1 MTDKTGT
8 AGLAAGGRTV
18 TATHRVVGRALGADR
33 SRKFAPGELVWSRA
47 HIRNDG
53 TYPHRD
59 IGDVLVVED
68 DLGCVREAWS
78 FLGETFYT
86 VEFFERAVVV
96 IMRGREM
103 VSSVLTA
110 A

>member
-1 MTDKTGT
+1 MTNRIRPTRPV
-8 AGLAAGGRTV
+8 AIA
-18 TATHRVVGRALGADR
+18 RVVGRVLGVESA
-33 SRKFAPGELVWSRA
+33 RKFAPGELVWSRA
-47 HIRNDG
+47 RIKNDG
-53 TYPHRD
+53 TYPHMD
-59 IGDVLVVED
+59 IGEVLVVED
-68 DLGCVREAWS
+68 DLGCVREVWS

-86 VEFFERAVVV
+86 VEFFERGVVV

>member
-1 MTDKTGT
+1 MTDRTRT
-8 AGLAAGGRTV
+8 ARPAAI
-18 TATHRVVGRALGADR
+18 ARVVGRTLGVEAV
-33 SRKFAPGELVWSRA
+33 RKYVPGELVWSRA

-103 VSSVLTA
+103 VRSMLTA

>member
-1 MTDKTGT
+1 MTERARKTRPT
-8 AGLAAGGRTV
+8 AIF
-18 TATHRVVGRALGADR
+18 RVVGRAIGANYT
-33 SRKFAPGELVWSRA
+33 RKFMPGELVWSRA
-47 HIRNDG
+47 CIKNDG

-59 IGDVLVVED
+59 ISEVLVVED

-86 VEFFERAVVV
+86 VEFAERAVVV

-103 VSSVLTA
+103 EASALTA

>member
-1 MTDKTGT
+1 MTDKT
-8 AGLAAGGRTV
+8 RTTRPAV
-18 TATHRVVGRALGADR
+18 IARVVGRPFGTEGG
-33 SRKFAPGELVWSRA
+33 RKFSPGELVWSQVR
-47 HIRNDG
+47 IKNDG

-59 IGDVLVVED
+59 IGEVLVVED

>member
-1 MTDKTGT
+1 MTDRTKTT
-8 AGLAAGGRTV
+8 RPAAM
-18 TATHRVVGRALGADR
+18 ARVVGRAFGIGNA
-33 SRKFAPGELVWSRA
+33 RKFAPGELVWSRA
-47 HIRNDG
+47 RIRNDG

-59 IGDVLVVED
+59 IGEVLVVED

-96 IMRGREM
+96 TMRGREM
-103 VSSVLTA
+103 VRSVLTA

>member
-1 MTDKTGT
+1 MTDK
-8 AGLAAGGRTV
+8 ARRTRPAV
-18 TATHRVVGRALGADR
+18 IARVVGRAFGDAGA
-33 SRKFAPGELVWSRA
+33 RKFTPGELVWSQTR
-47 HIRNDG
+47 IKNDG

-59 IGDVLVVED
+59 IGEVLVVED

-103 VSSVLTA
+103 KSSVLTA